1 MTRVEESSEQSA
13 DRQGGDIAGVRR
25 PVQDS
30 LVPFGT
36 AVRGDWWRTAGAGAM
51 ALILGLGLLWVV
63 SLLAKTLA
71 VIAFGI
77 TLAAALA
84 PIANWLDHWLPRAL
98 AVVLVYL
105 AVLLALAGV
114 GFILIPPLVDQ
125 VQQAT
130 TRIPDLV
137 RIVQQW
143 LANRNIEIGA
153 NLVSTLSSQLGNVS
167 SALVSLPI
175 AIFSSLFDI
184 VVMFFI
190 SVYWLIEAPV
200 IHKFLLSLF
209 PGGRRERMDY
219 VVCRMGREMGGFIR
233 GAVLDGLIIG
243 VSTYIGLAILGVNY
257 ALALGM
263 IAGLLEF
270 VPWVGPIIAAVPL
283 VGSALLQSP
292 TKALE
297 ALAFVLVLHQFE
309 GNIVLPNVMYT
320 QTAISPLLVLIALLT
335 GGAVG
340 GILGALVAIPLA
352 AALQVFVREVIAP
365 EVRRRTGAP
374 APTDGGQKAEA
385 A

>member
-1 MTRVEESSEQSA
+1 
-13 DRQGGDIAGVRR
+13 
-25 PVQDS
+25 
-30 LVPFGT
+30 
-36 AVRGDWWRTAGAGAM
+36 
-51 ALILGLGLLWVV
+51 
-63 SLLAKTLA
+63 
-71 VIAFGI
+71 
-77 TLAAALA
+77 
-84 PIANWLDHWLPRAL
+84 
-98 AVVLVYL
+98 
-105 AVLLALAGV
+105 
-114 GFILIPPLVDQ
+114 LVDQ

-190 SVYWLIEAPV
+190 SVYWLIEAPA
-200 IHKFLLSLF
+200 IHRFLLSLF
-209 PGGRRERMDY
+209 PEGRRERADY
-219 VVCRMGREMGGFIR
+219 VVRRMGREMGGFIR

-243 VSTYIGLAILGVNY
+243 ASTYIGLLLLGVNY
-257 ALALGM
+257 PLVLGM

-270 VPWVGPIIAAVPL
+270 VPWIGPIIAAVPL

-320 QTAISPLLVLIALLT
+320 QTSITPLLVLIALVVGSAI
-335 GGAVG
+335 GGV
-340 GILGALVAIPLA
+340 LGALVAIPLA
-352 AALQVFVREVIAP
+352 AALRVFVREVIAP
-365 EVRRRTGAP
+365 AVRRRTVALVP
-374 APTDGGQKAEA
+374 EEGGKKAKIS
-385 A
+385 

>member
-1 MTRVEESSEQSA
+1 MTHIEESSEQSA
-13 DRQGGDIAGVRR
+13 DRLGGDTAGVRR
-25 PVQDS
+25 PVQET
-30 LVPFGT
+30 LVSFGT
-36 AVRGDWWRTAGAGAM
+36 ALRDDWWRTAGAGAM

-84 PIANWLDHWLPRAL
+84 PIANWLDRWLPRAL

-114 GFILIPPLVDQ
+114 GYILIPTLVDQ

-130 TRIPDLV
+130 TRIPDLFK
-137 RIVQQW
+137 IVQQW
-143 LANRNIEIGA
+143 LANRNIEIGSS
-153 NLVSTLSSQLGNVS
+153 LISTLTSQLGNVS

-175 AIFSSLFDI
+175 AVFSSLFDI

-190 SVYWLIEAPV
+190 SIYWLIEAPA
-200 IHKFLLSLF
+200 IHSFLLSLF
-209 PGGRRERMDY
+209 PKGRRERVDY
-219 VVCRMGREMGGFIR
+219 VVRRMGREMGGFIR

-243 VSTYIGLAILGVNY
+243 ASTYIGLSLLGINY
-257 ALALGM
+257 ALVLGM

-320 QTAISPLLVLIALLT
+320 QTAISPLLVLIALLV

-340 GILGALVAIPLA
+340 GVLGALVAIPLA
-352 AALQVFVREVIAP
+352 AALRVFVREVIAP
-365 EVRRRTGAP
+365 AARRRTGAP
-374 APTDGGQKAEA
+374 APGGG
-385 A
+385 

>member
-1 MTRVEESSEQSA
+1 MTHTDESSEQSA
-13 DRQGGDIAGVRR
+13 DRQSGDMAGVR
-25 PVQDS
+25 QSAGGS
-30 LVPFGT
+30 LSSVGT
-36 AVRGDWWRTAGAGAM
+36 ALRDDWWRWAGAGAV
-51 ALILGLGLLWVV
+51 AIVLGLGLLWAV

-71 VIAFGI
+71 IIAFAI

-84 PIANWLDHWLPRAL
+84 PIANWLDRWLPRAL

-114 GFILIPPLVDQ
+114 GYILIPTLIDQ

-130 TRIPDLV
+130 TRIPDLFK
-137 RIVQQW
+137 IVQQW
-143 LANRNIEIGA
+143 LANRNIQVGG
-153 NLVSTLSSQLGNVS
+153 NLVSTLTSQLGNLS

-190 SVYWLIEAPV
+190 SVYWLIEAPA
-200 IHKFLLSLF
+200 IHRFLLSLF
-209 PGGRRERMDY
+209 PEGRRERADY
-219 VVCRMGREMGGFIR
+219 VVRRMGREMGGFIR

-243 VSTYIGLAILGVNY
+243 ASTYIGLLLLGVNY
-257 ALALGM
+257 PLVLGM

-270 VPWVGPIIAAVPL
+270 VPWIGPIIAAVPL

-320 QTAISPLLVLIALLT
+320 QTSITPLLVLIALVVGSAI
-335 GGAVG
+335 GGV
-340 GILGALVAIPLA
+340 LGALVAIPLA
-352 AALQVFVREVIAP
+352 AALRVFVREVIAP
-365 EVRRRTGAP
+365 AVRRRTVALVP
-374 APTDGGQKAEA
+374 EEGGKRAKIS
-385 A
+385 